1 MRAPTKLHTN
11 EFTKLLAQGQPS
23 LGLFSDEGGQFLGGH
38 AMNNENRQ
46 KTLAAFN
53 NLWQGNPIRR
63 TRSGDGHSTLYGRR
77 LAVHLMV
84 QPSVARIFMA
94 DPLAVDTGFLPR
106 FLIYEPKSTIGS
118 RLQAKTRHDD
128 MELEAFSSRMRSILE
143 MEMPM
148 DAETRE
154 LQPRVL
160 ELAADAR
167 IFVATFSDAVE
178 EAQGAGG
185 SLAHITGTASKVAE
199 QACRIAGVLTL
210 YQDINATEVQMAEM
224 ESGVALAKFYLSE
237 ASRLASAAVVSSEI
251 DNAERLRRWL
261 LERWVEPE
269 VLVRDVV
276 QLGPNALRETP
287 KARAALGILEK
298 HGWLV
303 VLEAGTVVRGAARK
317 EAWRVV
323 RGG

>member
-1 MRAPTKLHTN
+1 MSEPTFEGL
-11 EFTKLLAQGQPS
+11 TKLLATGQPS

-53 NLWQGNPIRR
+53 DLWQGNPIRR

-106 FLIYEPKSTIGS
+106 FLICEPQSTIGS
-118 RLQAKTRHDD
+118 RLQANTKYDD
-128 MELEAFSSRMRSILE
+128 IGLETFGSRLRAILE
-143 MEMPM
+143 IEMPM

-160 ELAADAR
+160 ELASDAR
-167 IFVATFSDAVE
+167 ELAAAFSDAVE
-178 EAQGAGG
+178 QAQGVGG
-185 SLAHITGTASKVAE
+185 SLAHITGTASKIAE

-210 YQDINATEVQMAEM
+210 WQDISANEVKMAEM
-224 ESGVALAKFYLSE
+224 EFGVALAKFYLSE
-237 ASRLASAAVVSSEI
+237 ASRLASAAIVSTEI
-251 DNAERLRRWL
+251 DNAEKLRRWL
-261 LERWVEPE
+261 LESWAETE

-276 QLGPNALRETP
+276 QMGPNSLRETP

-303 VLEAGTVVRGAARK
+303 ALESGAVVREAARK

-323 RGG
+323 RRG